1 MHEARYETQHSAMI
15 NPATRTVSTEMV
27 EAPSCALQLFDPPD
41 DTVYSIEAAAKL
53 AGVPRRTILVYCK
66 HRLLSPLT
74 DDGVEG
80 YSFDGDGI
88 RLLRRIEAL
97 RAVCGDDFTGI
108 RIILDLTKEL
118 ERLQAGPSRTG
129 VFRSAW
135 MFPTG
140 NLHPSKRSV
149 NGDR

>member
-1 MHEARYETQHSAMI
+1 MI

-66 HRLLSPLT
+66 HRFLSLLT
-74 DDGVEG
+74 DDGVVG

-97 RAVCGDDFTGI
+97 RGVCCDDLNGLRF
-108 RIILDLTKEL
+108 ILY
-118 ERLQAGPSRTG
+118 
-129 VFRSAW
+129 
-135 MFPTG
+135 
-140 NLHPSKRSV
+140 
-149 NGDR
+149 